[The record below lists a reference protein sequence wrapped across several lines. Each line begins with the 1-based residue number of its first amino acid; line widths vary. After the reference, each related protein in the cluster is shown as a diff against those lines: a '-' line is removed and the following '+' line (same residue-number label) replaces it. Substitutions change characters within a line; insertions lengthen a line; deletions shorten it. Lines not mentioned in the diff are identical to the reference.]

1 MRKLLLLPVTLPLS
15 VARGAIVGAVQ
26 AIGDALRDASAPPS
40 PSDAGGWVAPPTAA
54 RAPASRPADAN
65 GDGEE
70 APVTPLRPRPAPP
83 PPPPEPTPAPPPAA
97 AGEQPYAP
105 GAEPITETEAFA
117 PPPPEPTPGEAARA
131 REARRESEAT
141 DDSPGAEVHVDEP
154 WPGYGKLK
162 APDIVDRLGAA
173 DPATKA
179 IVRLYESR
187 HRKRRTV
194 LAATDG

>member
-15 VARGAIVGAVQ
+15 IARGAVVGAVQ
-26 AIGDALRDASAPPS
+26 AIGEALRDASAPPS
-40 PSDAGGWVAPPTAA
+40 PGDTGGWVAPPAAA
-54 RAPASRPADAN
+54 RAPAGSRAAGK

-70 APVTPLRPRPAPP
+70 TPVTPLRPRPAPP

-97 AGEQPYAP
+97 ATDRPYAP

-117 PPPPEPTPGEAARA
+117 PPPPEPTTGEAART
-131 REARRESEAT
+131 REARREAEAT

-154 WPGYGKLK
+154 WPGYRKLK

-179 IVRLYESR
+179 VVRLYESQ

-194 LAATDG
+194 LAATNG